1 MANRGPTYRPM
12 NGPLHASQFVQL
24 PPGQHETSS
33 VRHITS
39 RTDRQV
45 GPTRGDPTRAP
56 RVRHLHGH
64 VDPPPRARPRVI
76 PSGSRA
82 RNTPKPNRRAATR
95 RHTRRSRLAAPPP
108 PPPPGASPR
117 RPHCLP
123 RAMASSAASPSSSKS
138 DDERRQ
144 DGDRDTRDPAA
155 SSAAAAAAAQ
165 THAEWAASMQAYYAA
180 AAAAA
185 GGHPYAWPP
194 PQVRELTCA
203 PFFFGISRSARCG
216 FRRVFD

>member
-82 RNTPKPNRRAATR
+82 LRGGQYTQTKPTR
-95 RHTRRSRLAAPPP
+95 RHATTHPPLSSRCSAAAAAA
-108 PPPPGASPR
+108 GASPR
-117 RPHCLP
+117 RSHCLP
-123 RAMASSAASPSSSKS
+123 RAMASRLPPRPRPSPTTSGG
-138 DDERRQ
+138 RT
-144 DGDRDTRDPAA
+144 GTGTPDPAA
-155 SSAAAAAAAQ
+155 SSAGPRLRRRR
-165 THAEWAASMQAYYAA
+165 TRS
-180 AAAAA
+180 
-185 GGHPYAWPP
+185 GRRRCRRTTRPP
-194 PQVRELTCA
+194 PPPVATLT
-203 PFFFGISRSARCG
+203 PGP
-216 FRRVFD
+216 RRRYVN

>member
-82 RNTPKPNRRAATR
+82 LRGGQYTQTKPTR
-95 RHTRRSRLAAPPP
+95 RHATTHPPLSSR
-108 PPPPGASPR
+108 
-117 RPHCLP
+117 C
-123 RAMASSAASPSSSKS
+123 
-138 DDERRQ
+138 
-144 DGDRDTRDPAA
+144 
-155 SSAAAAAAAQ
+155 SAAAAAAGSLASQ
-165 THAEWAASMQAYYAA
+165 TPLSPARHGILGRLPVLVQVRRR
-180 AAAAA
+180 AAA
-185 GGHPYAWPP
+185 GRGQGHPGPSGIIGGGRGRGADARGGRRRCRRTTRPP
-194 PQVRELTCA
+194 PPPPVATLT
-203 PFFFGISRSARCG
+203 PGP
-216 FRRVFD
+216 RRRYVN

>member
-82 RNTPKPNRRAATR
+82 LRGGQYTQTKPTR
-95 RHTRRSRLAAPPP
+95 RHATTHPPLSSR
-108 PPPPGASPR
+108 
-117 RPHCLP
+117 C
-123 RAMASSAASPSSSKS
+123 
-138 DDERRQ
+138 
-144 DGDRDTRDPAA
+144 
-155 SSAAAAAAAQ
+155 SAAAAAAAGSL
-165 THAEWAASMQAYYAA
+165 ASQIPLSPARHGILGRLPVLVQVRRR
-180 AAAAA
+180 AAA
-185 GGHPYAWPP
+185 GRGQGHPGPSGIIGGGRGRGADARGVGGVDAGVLRGRRRRRRWPP
-194 PQVRELTCA
+194 LRLA
-203 PFFFGISRSARCG
+203 PAAGT
-216 FRRVFD
+216 